1 RQLPACLVSFT
12 SDRGREL
19 FRQALDEGTADA
31 YFTLAGCFAT
41 QEEPAFCGLST
52 LSIALNAL
60 EVDPLRV
67 WKGLWRWFSDDMLD
81 CCRSLE
87 DVRRN
92 GITLS
97 EFACIAR
104 CNGLEETTVFAD
116 ESASLEQF
124 ERDIQ
129 RVCSGKGE
137 IFTISYSRSVLQQ
150 TGSGHFSP
158 VGAYCASERM
168 VLVLDVARFKY
179 PIYWVPLEL
188 LWDSLK
194 PADPATGKS
203 RGYSI
208 LT

>member
-1 RQLPACLVSFT
+1 RQLPVCLASFT
-12 SDRGREL
+12 SDKGRQL
-19 FRQALDEGTADA
+19 FREALEEGNAEA

-41 QEEPAFCGLST
+41 QDDPAFCGLST

-67 WKGLWRWFSDDMLD
+67 WKGAWRWFSDDMLD

-87 DVRRN
+87 DVRQK

-104 CNGLEETTVFAD
+104 CNGLEEKTIFAD
-116 ESASLEQF
+116 EHATLEQF
-124 ERDIQ
+124 EADLQ
-129 RVCSGKGE
+129 RVCADKHQVLA
-137 IFTISYSRSVLQQ
+137 ISYSRAVLEQ

-158 VGAYCASERM
+158 VGAYCATQRM
-168 VLVLDVARFKY
+168 ALVLDVARFKY
-179 PIYWVPLEL
+179 PAYWVPIEL
-188 LWDSLK
+188 LWASLK
-194 PADPATGKS
+194 PIDPDTGRS

-208 LT
+208 LS